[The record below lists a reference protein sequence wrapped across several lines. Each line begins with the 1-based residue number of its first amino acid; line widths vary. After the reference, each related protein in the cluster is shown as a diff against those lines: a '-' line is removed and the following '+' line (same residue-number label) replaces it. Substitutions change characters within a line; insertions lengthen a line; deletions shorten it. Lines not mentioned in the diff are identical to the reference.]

1 VNGLKLFVCTDHAGK
16 QPVGV
21 ASVVLAYTEYDA
33 TRLLKNALE
42 AQGLREK
49 PFTLRQLDASAPR
62 AFVLR
67 DGDY

>member
-1 VNGLKLFVCTDHAGK
+1 MTGLKLFACTDHAGK

-21 ASVVLAYTEYDA
+21 ASVVLAHTEYEA
-33 TRLLKNALE
+33 RRLLTSALE
-42 AQGLREK
+42 AQGLPDK
-49 PFTLRQLDASAPR
+49 SFTLRQLDASAPR